1 VVPADALSGIV
12 RTARGSDVT
21 ITTSVLNSYEA
32 ERLLEGEELEEE
44 QLTSSS
50 VTEVTISSGRTA
62 ITSWGGRSI
71 TLSLPVDSRNFE
83 ARERYTVYQIS
94 ENGGIEE
101 HTGRCVRSGGAL
113 FVEVDVTHLS
123 TFVVVPTAAETADEE
138 KAPEALPTNVY
149 LPFVDTANHWA
160 LDSIGYVYQKG
171 LMSGTGAY
179 NFQPNISMSRAMF
192 VTVLHRLEGTP
203 ASTGVNV
210 YSDVVLNGWYTDAV
224 TWATSAGIVNGTGEG
239 KFSPNASISREE
251 MATMMM
257 RYAKYKS
264 YDTAATT
271 DLASYADAYQ
281 IHDWA
286 YRAMEWANSTGMI
299 TGRTAFTLVP
309 QGTATR
315 AETATILVRFIQ
327 KFMPSKY

>member
-1 VVPADALSGIV
+1 M
-12 RTARGSDVT
+12 
-21 ITTSVLNSYEA
+21 
-32 ERLLEGEELEEE
+32 
-44 QLTSSS
+44 
-50 VTEVTISSGRTA
+50 
-62 ITSWGGRSI
+62 
-71 TLSLPVDSRNFE
+71 
-83 ARERYTVYQIS
+83 
-94 ENGGIEE
+94 
-101 HTGRCVRSGGAL
+101 
-113 FVEVDVTHLS
+113 EVDVTHLS

-210 YSDVVLNGWYTDAV
+210 YSDVVPNGWYTDAV

-257 RYAKYKS
+257 RYAKYKNC
-264 YDTAATT
+264 DTASTT
-271 DLASYADAYQ
+271 DLAGYADANQ

-286 YRAMEWANSTGMI
+286 YRAMDWANSTGMI